1 RSMRDSPSVA
11 VPAGAASP
19 QGARWDGHGTRF
31 AVWSEDASA
40 VELCLFDDLGRS
52 EVERVALER
61 GADGVWSAYRP
72 GVGPGRRYGYRAPG
86 PWNPARGQRFN
97 PSKLLLDPFALAI
110 DRPTRWD
117 ELLCS
122 ADPAD
127 PTGDRPDP
135 RDSAPSAPRSLVV
148 DARFAWGEDVAPRT
162 PWNESVIYECHVK
175 GLSFLH
181 PEVPPGLR
189 GTFAGLA
196 SEPVLD
202 HLLRLGVTA
211 VELLPVQ
218 HAFSE
223 QPLVE
228 RGRVN
233 YWGYN
238 TIGYFAPDA
247 RFAGTGDPVSAF
259 KAMVRALHR
268 RGLEVILDVVYNH
281 SGEGNEL
288 GPTLC
293 LRGLGNAT
301 YYRLDPRDPRCY
313 LDVTACGN
321 TLNLEHPQTLH
332 LVAASL
338 RYWVEEMHVDG
349 FRFDLA
355 PALARGPHGVD
366 LACGLFAL
374 LATDPTLS
382 RVKRIPEP
390 RDVGPDGYRL
400 GGFPP
405 GFAEW
410 NDRYRDCVRRFWK
423 GEPGQL
429 GELATRLAGSADLF
443 DPRSRPPQA
452 SVNYVACHDGLTL
465 RDLAS
470 GAGGGG
476 DPDGRV
482 ARSLL
487 ATLAA
492 SLGVPMLQQGDEM
505 GRSQGG
511 DANPYDRDD
520 PTSWVR
526 WDLGPEERALL
537 EHAQRCLALRR
548 ALGAGRR
555 TEHFHAEARDGGQ
568 KDVSWL
574 RPEGGEMESR

>member
-1 RSMRDSPSVA
+1 
-11 VPAGAASP
+11 
-19 QGARWDGHGTRF
+19 
-31 AVWSEDASA
+31 
-40 VELCLFDDLGRS
+40 
-52 EVERVALER
+52 
-61 GADGVWSAYRP
+61 
-72 GVGPGRRYGYRAPG
+72 
-86 PWNPARGQRFN
+86 
-97 PSKLLLDPFALAI
+97 
-110 DRPTRWD
+110 
-117 ELLCS
+117 
-122 ADPAD
+122 
-127 PTGDRPDP
+127 
-135 RDSAPSAPRSLVV
+135 
-148 DARFAWGEDVAPRT
+148 
-162 PWNESVIYECHVK
+162 
-175 GLSFLH
+175 
-181 PEVPPGLR
+181 
-189 GTFAGLA
+189 
-196 SEPVLD
+196 
-202 HLLRLGVTA
+202 
-211 VELLPVQ
+211 
-218 HAFSE
+218 
-223 QPLVE
+223 
-228 RGRVN
+228 
-233 YWGYN
+233 
-238 TIGYFAPDA
+238 
-247 RFAGTGDPVSAF
+247 
-259 KAMVRALHR
+259 
-268 RGLEVILDVVYNH
+268 
-281 SGEGNEL
+281 
-288 GPTLC
+288 
-293 LRGLGNAT
+293 T
-301 YYRLDPRDPRCY
+301 YYRLDPRDPRRY

-332 LVAASL
+332 LVVASL

-382 RVKRIPEP
+382 RVKRIAEP
-390 RDVGPDGYRL
+390 WDVGPDGYRL

-555 TEHFHAEARDGGQ
+555 TEHFHAETRDGGQ

-574 RPEGGEMESR
+574 RPEGGEMESRDWADPERRTLGMWVAGHAPDGRPDPRRPAALWLWNAADEAVEVRLPPGGRWRVLLDTAGSLCTGQELRGERIALAPRSACLLQGGAPAPEAAAA